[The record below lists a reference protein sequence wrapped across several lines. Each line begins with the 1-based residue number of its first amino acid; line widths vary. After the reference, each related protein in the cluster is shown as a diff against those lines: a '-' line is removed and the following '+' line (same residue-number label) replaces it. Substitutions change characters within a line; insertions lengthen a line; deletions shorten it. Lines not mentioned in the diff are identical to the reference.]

1 MGTQILPSWRRRT
14 VLEEGSIRLNLG
26 VCMIDVGAQ
35 WVHGEKGNCVYEMV
49 KDLNLLE
56 TSFNNYQ
63 DNTYYLSNGKS
74 LDKRITD
81 ALFMIAMSVIN
92 DEDEAKL
99 HPGTFGE
106 YFKKVYYQRIKN
118 EFGSDTDILSLAK
131 IFEEWTEK
139 FFRCVDSTE
148 TWYDVSNI
156 GPFAIQKCEGD
167 QLLNWKNK
175 GYRTILY
182 VLMKKFP
189 DITKHLTIDDKIHLN
204 KEVTKIVWD
213 NNDSYNDGATVTCS
227 DGSSYNAD
235 HVIITVSVGVL
246 KIIYKNVFIPE
257 LPAFKT
263 NAIEGITL
271 GTIDKI
277 FIKFP
282 AKWWPD
288 DLKGFSL
295 LWTEEDKR
303 KLRKDFPHG
312 PNVDGRSWLEDVF

>member
-1 MGTQILPSWRRRT
+1 MD
-14 VLEEGSIRLNLG
+14 
-26 VCMIDVGAQ
+26 C
-35 WVHGEKGNCVYEMV
+35 
-49 KDLNLLE
+49 
-56 TSFNNYQ
+56 
-63 DNTYYLSNGKS
+63 
-74 LDKRITD
+74 
-81 ALFMIAMSVIN
+81 
-92 DEDEAKL
+92 
-99 HPGTFGE
+99 
-106 YFKKVYYQRIKN
+106 
-118 EFGSDTDILSLAK
+118 
-131 IFEEWTEK
+131 
-139 FFRCVDSTE
+139 CVDSTE

-175 GYRTILY
+175 GYRTIFY
-182 VLMKKFP
+182 VLMKKLP
-189 DITKHLTIDDKIHLN
+189 DIIKHLTIDDKIHLN

-213 NNDSYNDGATVTCS
+213 NNDSYKDGATVTCS

-257 LPAFKT
+257 LLAFKT

-282 AKWWPD
+282 VKWWPD

-295 LWTEEDKR
+295 LWTEEDKH

-312 PNVDGRSWLEDVF
+312 PNVDGRSWLEDVFGFYVIDSHPNILLGWVVGKMARDVELLPDNVVIQGCMFLLRQFVGKKYKISEPDGILR